1 MRNIFCILLIFG
13 HSLINAQDNEK
24 NSVKNTIDAF
34 FNGFHNQDSMV
45 IKSTV
50 SPDIIMQTIGT
61 DKEGLSV
68 VKTSEFN
75 KFLRS
80 IVSIPDTTKFQEKL
94 LSYEIKVDGDMA
106 NAWTPYEFWIN
117 DALSHCGVN
126 SFQLHK
132 QEGVWRII
140 YIIDTRRREGCN

>member
-1 MRNIFCILLIFG
+1 MRNIICILLIFG
-13 HSLINAQDNEK
+13 YSLIHGQDNEK
-24 NSVKNTIDAF
+24 NSVKNTIDTF

-45 IKSTV
+45 IKNTV
-50 SPDIIMQTIGT
+50 SPDIIMQTIGPN
-61 DKEGLSV
+61 KEGVSV

-75 KFLRS
+75 QFLKS
-80 IVSIPDTTKFQEKL
+80 IVSIPDTTQFQEKL

-106 NAWTPYEFWIN
+106 NAWTIYEFWIN
-117 DALSHCGVN
+117 NALSHCGVN

-132 QEGVWRII
+132 KEGVWKII

>member
-1 MRNIFCILLIFG
+1 MRNIICILLIFG
-13 HSLINAQDNEK
+13 YSLINAQDNEK
-24 NSVKNTIDAF
+24 KSIMKTIDTF

-45 IKSTV
+45 IKSAV
-50 SPDIIMQTIGT
+50 SPDIIMQTIGK
-61 DKEGLSV
+61 DKEGSSV
-68 VKTSEFN
+68 VKTSDFN
-75 KFLRS
+75 IFLKS

-94 LSYEIKVDGDMA
+94 LSYEIVVDGDMA
-106 NAWTPYEFWIN
+106 HAWTPYEFWIN
-117 DALSHCGVN
+117 DAMSHCGVN